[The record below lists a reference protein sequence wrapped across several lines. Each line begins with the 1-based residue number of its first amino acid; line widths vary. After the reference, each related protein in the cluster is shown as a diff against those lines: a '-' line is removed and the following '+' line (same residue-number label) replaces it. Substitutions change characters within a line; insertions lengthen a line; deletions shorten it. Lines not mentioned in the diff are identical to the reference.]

1 MSGFRRGIF
10 ERLKSSK
17 LFRRAYVRETV
28 KQGVAH
34 QIRAMRESRNMKQSD
49 LATLSGKSQ
58 SNIARLEDPDYG
70 KFTIQTLLDMADAF
84 DVWLSIEFVSFKEG
98 LRRSEDKTISGLNAK
113 SFCDDDATWERSPP
127 IVFTEPIKTKLS
139 NTPDTTTWD
148 NRGQAAVVTTYV
160 SRKVLYS

>member
-34 QIRAMRESRNMKQSD
+34 QIRAMREARDMKQSD
-49 LATLSGKSQ
+49 LATLSEKSQ

-98 LRRSEDKTISGLNAK
+98 LRRSEDKTFSGLNAK
-113 SFCDDDATWERSPP
+113 SFCEDDATWERSPP
-127 IVFTEPIKTKLS
+127 IVFTEPVKKKLS
-139 NTPDTTTWD
+139 ASPDTTTGS
-148 NRGQAAVVTTYV
+148 NGELVPVVTTYL
-160 SRKVLYS
+160 SHKVLYS